1 MDISNK
7 KVALVHDYLLR
18 IGGAERVLKVL
29 HEMFPDAPIYTVLYD
44 KKFANEFLN
53 GAKIRAS
60 FLQKLPGFLRRRYKY
75 FSFFIPS
82 AVESLDLSE
91 FDIIISSSSAFSK
104 GVITRPD
111 AIHICYCHTPTRFLW
126 DWTHA
131 YSKYLGES
139 VYGLP
144 TRILFHFLRIWDRHA
159 ASRVDYFVA
168 NSKHVAARIRK
179 YYGRDAKV
187 IYPPVESGGRGIDF
201 LTHPRPPSGGL
212 PACACT
218 HADRRGSGHFA
229 PSVAPSEARDTHFS
243 NSSVKPRWE
252 KWHMPKRPSN
262 PSESNTPHPYYLI
275 VSQLRPYKQIDI
287 AVEAFKKLGFPL
299 VIIGEGDDEKRLK
312 NLGRGYDNIKFLG
325 GQKDDVVSEYYK
337 NCRAFVFSGEE
348 DFGITMV
355 EAMSYGKPVLALRE
369 GGAKEIVLENIT
381 GEFFDEAHPLILAD
395 GLRRLNEN
403 YNMYSPIVIKKRAEK
418 FSRVQ
423 FERELYDFIEKCF
436 KL

>member
-1 MDISNK
+1 M
-7 KVALVHDYLLR
+7 
-18 IGGAERVLKVL
+18 LKVL

-53 GAKIRAS
+53 SAKIRAS
-60 FLQKLPGFLRRRYKY
+60 FLQKLPAFLRRRYKY

-139 VYGLP
+139 IYGLP

-187 IYPPVESGGRGIDF
+187 IYPPVENRGRGVMEDE
-201 LTHPRPPSGGL
+201 G
-212 PACACT
+212 
-218 HADRRGSGHFA
+218 
-229 PSVAPSEARDTHFS
+229 
-243 NSSVKPRWE
+243 
-252 KWHMPKRPSN
+252 
-262 PSESNTPHPYYLI
+262 YYLI

-337 NCRAFVFSGEE
+337 NCRAFVFPGEE

-369 GGAKEIVLENIT
+369 GGAKEIVLESIT

-418 FSRVQ
+418 FSREQ
-423 FERELYDFIEKCF
+423 FERELYDFMEKCF

>member
-53 GAKIRAS
+53 SAKIRAS

-187 IYPPVESGGRGIDF
+187 IYPPVGHEITEGGGYSLRKAS
-201 LTHPRPPSGGL
+201 RRPSGHG
-212 PACACT
+212 
-218 HADRRGSGHFA
+218 FA
-229 PSVAPSEARDTHFS
+229 VEAKSEAESRTARRS
-243 NSSVKPRWE
+243 LGGASGSPRSRGDSTVSFRANIL
-252 KWHMPKRPSN
+252 P
-262 PSESNTPHPYYLI
+262 PHLSDYYLI

-337 NCRAFVFSGEE
+337 NCHAFVFPGEE